1 MAADEHA
8 PFRRLVRVP
17 SAHHVDPHRRL
28 AVDTVVD
35 ALEPPIEPAQLEG
48 VEIDGGIGREL
59 RVPRVAETRAAV
71 GPGAY
76 DESLQAL
83 LVRAE
88 PGEVQ
93 VRDLQRP
100 GVVPAG
106 HVIDGDVL
114 VVIEMI
120 DDFHAHV
127 AVEGIA
133 AAVAHGTD

>member
-1 MAADEHA
+1 MRVQEIRCHLRPRERPLLLIAPMAADEHA

-83 LVRAE
+83 L
-88 PGEVQ
+88 
-93 VRDLQRP
+93 
-100 GVVPAG
+100 
-106 HVIDGDVL
+106 
-114 VVIEMI
+114 
-120 DDFHAHV
+120 
-127 AVEGIA
+127 
-133 AAVAHGTD
+133 